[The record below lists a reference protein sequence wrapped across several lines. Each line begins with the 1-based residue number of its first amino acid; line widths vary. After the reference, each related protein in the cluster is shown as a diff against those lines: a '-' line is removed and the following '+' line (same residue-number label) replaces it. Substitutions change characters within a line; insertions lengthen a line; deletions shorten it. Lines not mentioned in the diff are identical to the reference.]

1 MMPETLPADLAAAVS
16 ASAARLGP
24 FNRIEYFS
32 EVDSTNDVAL
42 ARADAGAPH
51 GSVFLAGTQRAGR
64 GRHGRDWF
72 SPPDAGIYLSTIIR
86 RDAWDGA
93 LSLVTLAAGVAVAQ
107 GLSKATGLQLE
118 LKWPNDV
125 VIGRPWRKIAG
136 ILSESASVGA
146 RVDAIIVGLGVNVRR
161 TAFPPELADRATAL
175 ELESDRPV
183 DAGACVVEILSA
195 FAESVRM
202 LSRKD
207 AAGIVAAWR
216 RFGRAG
222 LGGAAVRWNDQQG
235 VRHGIARDVDDSG
248 ALVVETGGRMERL
261 VAGEVFW
268 DRVGRD

>member
-1 MMPETLPADLAAAVS
+1 MPEPLPADLAAAVS
-16 ASAARLGP
+16 AAAARLGP
-24 FNRIEYFS
+24 FGRIEYFS
-32 EVDSTNDVAL
+32 EVGSTNDVAL
-42 ARADAGAPH
+42 TRAGAGAPH
-51 GSVFLAGTQRAGR
+51 GSVFLAGAQQAGR

-72 SPPDAGIYLSTIIR
+72 SPPDAGIYMSTIIR

-107 GLSKATGLQLE
+107 GLSIATGLQLE

-146 RVDAIIVGLGVNVRR
+146 RVDAIVVGIGVNVRR
-161 TAFPPELADRATAL
+161 TAFPADLADRATAI

-183 DAGACVVEILSA
+183 DVSACVVETLAA
-195 FAESVRM
+195 FADAVRM

-207 AAGIVAAWR
+207 TAGIAAAWR
-216 RFGRAG
+216 RYGRAG

-235 VRHGIARDVDDSG
+235 VRRGIARDVDDSG
-248 ALVVETGGRMERL
+248 ALVVDSDGRTERL

>member
-1 MMPETLPADLAAAVS
+1 MAEPLPAELAAAVS

-24 FNRIEYFS
+24 FSRIEYFS
-32 EVDSTNDVAL
+32 EVGSTNDIAL

-51 GSVFLAGTQRAGR
+51 GSVYLAGMQRTGR

-86 RDAWDGA
+86 RDAWEGA

-125 VIGRPWRKIAG
+125 VIGRPWRKLAG
-136 ILSESASVGA
+136 ILSESASVGS
-146 RVDAIIVGLGVNVRR
+146 RVDAIIVGMGVNVRR
-161 TAFPPELADRATAL
+161 TSFPPDLADRATAI

-183 DAGACVVEILSA
+183 DVAACVVEILAA

-202 LSRKD
+202 LSRRD
-207 AAGIVAAWR
+207 AAGIATAWR
-216 RFGRAG
+216 RYGRAG
-222 LGGAAVRWNDQQG
+222 LGGATVRWNDQQG
-235 VRHGIARDVDDSG
+235 ARRGIARDVDDSG
-248 ALVVETGGRMERL
+248 ALVVESDGRMEKL